1 MKAKVE
7 FVSKLINMA
16 YLNRQKAQNIKAV
29 HENF

>member
-7 FVSKLINMA
+7 FVSKMINIA
-16 YLNRQKAQNIKAV
+16 HLNRQKAQNIKFV